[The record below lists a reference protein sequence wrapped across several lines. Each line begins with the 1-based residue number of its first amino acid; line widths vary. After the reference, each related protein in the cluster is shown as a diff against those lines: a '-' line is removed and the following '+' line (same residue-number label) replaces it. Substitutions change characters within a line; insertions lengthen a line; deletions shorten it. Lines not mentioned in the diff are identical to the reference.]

1 MFKCK
6 FKYLVVIFKYLLVL
20 IKSDLNSYT
29 CLLCFGVC
37 YATELHT
44 HLPIS
49 RHNFIRFNSL
59 CIGFIIGCLFFKM
72 DQPKVNRITS
82 TGVF

>member
-6 FKYLVVIFKYLLVL
+6 FKYLPLMFKYLLVL

-29 CLLCFGVC
+29 CFQSFGVC

-44 HLPIS
+44 HLPIFIL
-49 RHNFIRFNSL
+49 NFIRFNACCPL
-59 CIGFIIGCLFFKM
+59 LKDNVYFF
-72 DQPKVNRITS
+72 
-82 TGVF
+82 